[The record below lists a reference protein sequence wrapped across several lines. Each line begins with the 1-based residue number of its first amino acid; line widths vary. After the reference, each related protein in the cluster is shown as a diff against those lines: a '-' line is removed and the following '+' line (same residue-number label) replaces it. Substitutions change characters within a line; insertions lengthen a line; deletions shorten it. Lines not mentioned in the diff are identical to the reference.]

1 MAKADLELAVVKA
14 QSGSRLTED
23 EMLELLDV
31 DAGTLMT
38 EHDLDLRQIE
48 QVMVHRKCEA
58 QRWMAQI
65 LMDGNSTLEESK
77 IVLPIK
83 RMTINE
89 LKRYVNKVSDDDM

>member
-1 MAKADLELAVVKA
+1 MAKADLELALVKA

-48 QVMVHRKCEA
+48 QVMVHR
-58 QRWMAQI
+58 
-65 LMDGNSTLEESK
+65 
-77 IVLPIK
+77 
-83 RMTINE
+83 
-89 LKRYVNKVSDDDM
+89 